1 MHSFKFFQSL
11 LVSQIFVFAKQV
23 LAPGPYFL
31 HPVLVP
37 VFDQLEANFTF
48 FAFKFKKKKNLLSW
62 SSSSNENW
70 NLEERKKAGEMQA
83 DTEFGALKA
92 ACFWLTIRL

>member
-48 FAFKFKKKKNLLSW
+48 FAFK
-62 SSSSNENW
+62 
-70 NLEERKKAGEMQA
+70 
-83 DTEFGALKA
+83 
-92 ACFWLTIRL
+92 

>member
-1 MHSFKFFQSL
+1 M
-11 LVSQIFVFAKQV
+11 SQIFVFAKQV

-48 FAFKFKKKKNLLSW
+48 FAFKLKKTQKRCLGLLHQM
-62 SSSSNENW
+62 
-70 NLEERKKAGEMQA
+70 K
-83 DTEFGALKA
+83 TE
-92 ACFWLTIRL
+92 I

>member
-11 LVSQIFVFAKQV
+11 LVNQIFVFAKQV

-48 FAFKFKKKKNLLSW
+48 FAFKFKKKICCLGLLYQM
-62 SSSSNENW
+62 
-70 NLEERKKAGEMQA
+70 K
-83 DTEFGALKA
+83 TE
-92 ACFWLTIRL
+92 I

>member
-48 FAFKFKKKKNLLSW
+48 FAFKLKKKICCFGLLYQM
-62 SSSSNENW
+62 
-70 NLEERKKAGEMQA
+70 K
-83 DTEFGALKA
+83 TE
-92 ACFWLTIRL
+92 I